1 MRHLFSLGCFALAIA
16 VCGHATAAAADEAL
30 PTTQHHQL
38 GLLGAITEERWKG
51 GLVFEREHFE
61 VQLLAH
67 ASFENGGNRELD
79 IDLKV
84 GGRLDLGTRNWLALG
99 LEFDSFGGSRQAGHS
114 LSGSFATGPYLSIE
128 RYFADTPVML
138 CLWVNPIRYDRAK
151 VSGLPGYP
159 QHDVRIF
166 QTGGFGI
173 AYLFL

>member
-1 MRHLFSLGCFALAIA
+1 VFAVA
-16 VCGHATAAAADEAL
+16 VCGRAAAEEAQQST
-30 PTTQHHQL
+30 PPNQL
-38 GLLGAITEERWKG
+38 GLLGAITAERWKG
-51 GLVFEREHFE
+51 GLVFERGHFE
-61 VQLLAH
+61 AQLLAH
-67 ASFENGGNRELD
+67 ASFEAGGNRELD

-99 LEFDSFGGSRQAGHS
+99 LELDSFGGSRQDGHS
-114 LSGSFATGPYLSIE
+114 LDGSFVAGPYLSIE

-138 CLWVNPIRYDRAK
+138 CLWVNPVRYDRTK
-151 VSGLPGYP
+151 VSGAHDP